1 MLWTIIIYKVRVIYL
16 YLAYF
21 DPNPCSSRPQSKFF
35 LLTELES
42 YTVCIV
48 LKSLSDRPIVFQE
61 KSELALLQYK
71 QWMTLASRE
80 IDQIRQELE
89 LLEKNLN
96 FSDATLQLRTELTN
110 LKNKVR
116 SIFPVD

>member
-1 MLWTIIIYKVRVIYL
+1 MSILNRSLECNTN
-16 YLAYF
+16 
-21 DPNPCSSRPQSKFF
+21 DEPDCEPNLKFF
-35 LLTELES
+35 
-42 YTVCIV
+42 
-48 LKSLSDRPIVFQE
+48 FQE

-96 FSDATLQLRTELTN
+96 CSDATLQLRTELTN
-110 LKNKVR
+110 LKNKV
-116 SIFPVD
+116 SGIFYSQLQCQVTD

>member
-1 MLWTIIIYKVRVIYL
+1 MTILNRSLECNTNDEPDYE
-16 YLAYF
+16 
-21 DPNPCSSRPQSKFF
+21 PNLKFF
-35 LLTELES
+35 
-42 YTVCIV
+42 
-48 LKSLSDRPIVFQE
+48 FQE

-96 FSDATLQLRTELTN
+96 CSDATLQLRTELTN
-110 LKNKVR
+110 LKNKV
-116 SIFPVD
+116 SGIFYSQLQCQVTG

>member
-1 MLWTIIIYKVRVIYL
+1 MYDKPDY
-16 YLAYF
+16 
-21 DPNPCSSRPQSKFF
+21 DPNLRFF
-35 LLTELES
+35 
-42 YTVCIV
+42 
-48 LKSLSDRPIVFQE
+48 FQD

-96 FSDATLQLRTELTN
+96 CSDATLQLRTELTN
-110 LKNKVR
+110 LKNKVSVILYCQLPCQSR
-116 SIFPVD
+116 IRQNAFLTKNIRT